1 MKKTIIA
8 LTLLSLVGCTSP
20 NESDVPPP
28 AESAATEAPA
38 MGAAMDETDSVIMK
52 AQQSAD
58 ELTAVTNETTD
69 KVSSNVQKLTE
80 QIKIY
85 EQQTK
90 TIKAVKQVVVHDTV
104 YIEKKKNFWGKE
116 KTTVSRVSDSTASES
131 VDSTGGY

>member
-8 LTLLSLVGCTSP
+8 LTLLSLVGCTS
-20 NESDVPPP
+20 NETNTPPP
-28 AESAATEAPA
+28 VEGAVAEAPI
-38 MGAAMDETDSVIMK
+38 MDEADSIIMK

-58 ELTAVTNETTD
+58 ELAAVTNETTE
-69 KVSSNVQKLTE
+69 KVSSNVHKLTE
-80 QIKIY
+80 QIKVY

-116 KTTVSRVSDSTASES
+116 KTTINKVSDSTSTETT
-131 VDSTGGY
+131 DSTTIK

>member
-1 MKKTIIA
+1 MKKIIIA
-8 LTLLSLVGCTSP
+8 LTLLSILSCNT
-20 NESDVPPP
+20 EETDTPPP
-28 AESAATEAPA
+28 AEGAVAEAPA
-38 MGAAMDETDSVIMK
+38 MDEVDSVIMK

-58 ELTAVTNETTD
+58 ELAAVTNETTE
-69 KVSSNVQKLTE
+69 KVSNNVQKLNE
-80 QIKIY
+80 QIKVY

-116 KTTVSRVSDSTASES
+116 KTTINKVSDSTTSES